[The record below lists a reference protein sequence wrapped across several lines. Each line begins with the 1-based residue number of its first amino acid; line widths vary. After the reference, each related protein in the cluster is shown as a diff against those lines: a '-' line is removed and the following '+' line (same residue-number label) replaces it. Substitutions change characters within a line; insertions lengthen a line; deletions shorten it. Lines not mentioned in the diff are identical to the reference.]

1 MFGFVVARNRY
12 DRQVM
17 RREFGWVRND
27 PRGAALADF
36 TCAIRCPVPEAEKTG
51 IGPCPPPALLY
62 VAGPGTTIRSAAR
75 LTHLHVDHPQLS
87 GFWLGVKES
96 CSRFAMKRR
105 TMPTMSGLGS
115 CSCQPAYRKKPA
127 DRAVG
132 TASQK

>member
-1 MFGFVVARNRY
+1 MSGFVGARDRY

-17 RREFGWVRND
+17 RREFGWARND
-27 PRGAALADF
+27 PRRAALADF
-36 TCAIRCPVPEAEKTG
+36 TCAIMCLVPEAEKTG
-51 IGPCPPPALLY
+51 IGPCPSPALLD
-62 VAGPGTTIRSAAR
+62 VAGSGTTIRSGGG

-87 GFWLGVKES
+87 GFRLDVKES

-115 CSCQPAYRKKPA
+115 CSWQPAYRKKPA
-127 DRAVG
+127 DIAVG

>member
-1 MFGFVVARNRY
+1 MSGFVVARDRY

-17 RREFGWVRND
+17 RREFGWARND
-27 PRGAALADF
+27 PRRAALADF
-36 TCAIRCPVPEAEKTG
+36 TCAIMCPAPEAEKTG
-51 IGPCPPPALLY
+51 IGPCPSPALLD
-62 VAGPGTTIRSAAR
+62 VAGSGTTIRSAAG

-87 GFWLGVKES
+87 GFRLDVKES

-115 CSCQPAYRKKPA
+115 CSWQPAYRKKPA
-127 DRAVG
+127 DIAVG